1 MEVHHFLILSFI
13 KVLDLSESNILV
25 SRSQIPRAH
34 THLVDIVVNYT
45 CWLLYSHIVGHRLK
59 WVLMILALQDVIAY
73 YDLVHTNIKQ
83 SIHTNL
89 SFRES
94 EHQSYVLDIGGL

>member
-1 MEVHHFLILSFI
+1 
-13 KVLDLSESNILV
+13 
-25 SRSQIPRAH
+25 
-34 THLVDIVVNYT
+34 
-45 CWLLYSHIVGHRLK
+45 
-59 WVLMILALQDVIAY
+59 MILALQDMIAY